1 MFTMTGKTEN
11 ISHRQPNEPVEHHA
25 TPIQFDEGLPEAACG
40 TSVCVEIYR
49 KGADWFCHVRRGA
62 ERTQALGPYS
72 SKQQAERIQD
82 LRRSLLAKR
91 GISMLTF
98 ITD

>member
-1 MFTMTGKTEN
+1 MFTMPDETEN
-11 ISHRQPNEPVEHHA
+11 IPRRHPKVPVEHHA
-25 TPIQFDEGLPEAACG
+25 TPIQFDEGLPEAASG
-40 TSVCVEIYR
+40 TPVSVEVYR
-49 KGADWFCHVRRGA
+49 EGAEWFCHVRRGA

-82 LRRSLLAKR
+82 VRRSLLAKR

-98 ITD
+98 TPD